1 MSPEMVRNY
10 FFSTKIISSF
20 VKKKKKKKKRKR
32 KVPSILP
39 GLVGK
44 WLLNE
49 LVVLS
54 ISISLDG
61 LVFR

>member
-20 VKKKKKKKKRKR
+20 VKKKKKKKRKR

>member
-1 MSPEMVRNY
+1 MSQELVRNY
-10 FFSTKIISSF
+10 FFSTKIIPSF
-20 VKKKKKKKKRKR
+20 VEKKKKEKKR